1 MNKRFK
7 ITLAKKSGFSNTNA
21 VNKSK
26 QRNMTKLIYPA
37 PSTISVSYIKNKAL
51 ETDALKGFHHW
62 SIHFLTLCINK
73 ANVSVQICLLN
84 CHHP

>member
-37 PSTISVSYIKNKAL
+37 PSTISVSYIKKQGFGNRCFERVPSL
-51 ETDALKGFHHW
+51 EYPLFNFMYK
-62 SIHFLTLCINK
+62 
-73 ANVSVQICLLN
+73 
-84 CHHP
+84 